1 MRTFFDSSAFA
12 KRFLEEP
19 GSGRVEE
26 ICARTEE
33 LGISVLCLPEV
44 VSALNRRRRERV
56 LTAAQYEQA
65 KRRLIED
72 VRDADVVQL
81 TPGVVASAVA
91 ILEAGAVRTMDA
103 LQVACAGEW
112 GSEMFVS
119 GDRAQLAAARRA
131 GLIVRAV

>member
-12 KRFLEEP
+12 KRFLEES

-26 ICARTEE
+26 ICSRTEE
-33 LGISVLCLPEV
+33 LGISVLCVPEV
-44 VSALNRRRRERV
+44 VSALNRRRREQV
-56 LTAAQYEQA
+56 LTSVQYGQA
-65 KRRLIED
+65 KRRLFED

-81 TPGVVASAVA
+81 TPGVVASSVA

-103 LQVACAGEW
+103 LQVACAVEW
-112 GSEMFVS
+112 KPEMFVS

>member
-1 MRTFFDSSAFA
+1 MRTFFDSFA
-12 KRFLEEP
+12 KRFLEES

-26 ICARTEE
+26 ICSRTEE
-33 LGISVLCLPEV
+33 LGISVLCVPEV
-44 VSALNRRRRERV
+44 VSALNRRRREQV
-56 LTAAQYEQA
+56 LTSVQYGQA
-65 KRRLIED
+65 KRRLFED

-81 TPGVVASAVA
+81 TPGVVASSVA

-103 LQVACAGEW
+103 LQVACAVEW
-112 GSEMFVS
+112 KPEMFVS